1 MQENKMGVMP
11 IGKLIFNM
19 SWPAILSMLMM
30 AMYNVVDSFFVSRLG
45 EEALAAVTYIFPFQ
59 FLVISVAVGTGVGIN
74 SLISRRLGAKRF
86 EEANMAASHGYRLSF
101 FSWIPFLIIGLF
113 FAKPVMGFMS
123 DTPYIIEEGAIYLSI
138 VMIGSL
144 MIIIQCTTE
153 KILQA
158 TGNMVVPMICS
169 MTGGIINVVLD
180 ALLIFGL
187 GPFPQMGVTGAAVA
201 TVIGQAVSMAI
212 GQYVLFGKKHPV
224 KVSFR
229 GWKWDGQIVKD
240 IYAVGGPAILMQGI
254 GSILQFSMNLI
265 LGSFTETAVAVMGI
279 YGRLQSFIF
288 MPCIGL
294 NQGVLPIMGYNYG
307 AQNRERFMEAFK
319 KGFFAAFCIMFL
331 GFLVFQI
338 FPHQLIEVFN
348 AKGSPDMY
356 EIGVPAFR
364 AISWCFMPASF
375 GIMSSS
381 IFQAS
386 GHGFLSLWGSLIRQF
401 VGVLP
406 MALIFAKYF
415 GLNMVWYAF
424 PLAEIFGTLYFALML
439 RHLYNKEFRRM
450 GIAPDEPF

>member
-1 MQENKMGVMP
+1 MPENKMGVMP

-19 SWPAILSMLMM
+19 SWPAILSMLMQ

-45 EEALAAVTYIFPFQ
+45 EDALAAVTYVFPFQ
-59 FLVISVAVGTGVGIN
+59 FLMISVAVGTGVGIN

-101 FSWIPFLIIGLF
+101 ISWIPFLIIGLF
-113 FAKPVMGFMS
+113 LSKPMMHIMS
-123 DTPYIIEEGAIYLSI
+123 DTPYIVENGTIYLSI

-144 MIIIQCTTE
+144 MVIVQCTTE

-158 TGNMVVPMICS
+158 TGNMIVPMICGLV
-169 MTGGIINVVLD
+169 GGISNIIMD
-180 ALLIFGL
+180 PLLIFGL
-187 GPFPQMGVTGAAVA
+187 GPFPEMDVLGAAVA
-201 TVIGQAVSMAI
+201 TVFGQALSF
-212 GQYVLFGKKHPV
+212 VLGTYILFRRKHPV
-224 KVSFR
+224 KVYFR
-229 GWKWDGQIVKD
+229 GWKWNGQIVKD
-240 IYAVGGPAILMQGI
+240 IYAVGGPAILMQGL
-254 GSILQFSMNLI
+254 GSILQFSMNMI

-307 AQNRERFMEAFK
+307 AQNRKRFMEAFK
-319 KGFFAAFCIMFL
+319 KGFFTAFCIML
-331 GFLVFQI
+331 CGFILFQI
-338 FPHQLIEVFN
+338 FPHQLISVFN
-348 AKGSPDMY
+348 AKDSADLY

-386 GHGFLSLWGSLIRQF
+386 GHGFLSLWGSIIRQF

-406 MALIFAKYF
+406 IALLFAHLF
-415 GLNMVWYAF
+415 GLGMVWYSF

-439 RHLYNKEFRRM
+439 HHMYKKEFRRL

>member
-11 IGKLIFNM
+11 IGKLIFSM

-59 FLVISVAVGTGVGIN
+59 FMLISVAVGTGVGIN
-74 SLISRRLGAKRF
+74 SLISRRLGARRY

-113 FAKPVMGFMS
+113 LAGPLMRAMS
-123 DTPYIIEEGAIYLSI
+123 DTPYIVQEGAVYLRI
-138 VMIGSL
+138 VMIGSIMVL
-144 MIIIQCTTE
+144 VQCITE

-158 TGNMVVPMICS
+158 TGNMIVPMICGLV
-169 MTGGIINVVLD
+169 GGIANIVMD
-180 ALLIFGL
+180 PLLIFGL
-187 GPFPQMGVTGAAVA
+187 GPFPQLGVAGAAIA
-201 TVIGQAVSMAI
+201 TLAGQFLSLCV
-212 GQYVLFGKKHPV
+212 GQYVLFAKKHPV
-224 KVSFR
+224 KVRLS
-229 GWKWDGQIVKD
+229 GWKWDRQIVKD

-254 GSILQFSMNLI
+254 GSILQFCMNMI

-307 AQNRERFMEAFK
+307 AQNKERFLGAFK
-319 KGFFAAFCIMFL
+319 KGFFAAFCIMFC
-331 GFLVFQI
+331 GFLVFQF
-338 FPHQLIEVFN
+338 FPHQLIAIFN
-348 AKGSPDMY
+348 AKDSADMY

-381 IFQAS
+381 VFQAS

-401 VGVLP
+401 VGILP
-406 MALIFAKYF
+406 MALIFAKTM
-415 GLNMVWYAF
+415 GLNMVWYSF
-424 PLAEIFGTLYFALML
+424 PLAEILGTLYFALML
-439 RHLYNKEFRRM
+439 RYMYKKEFRRM